1 MTHFPQPTP
10 QRRAPRIH
18 LGGSVLALVMLD
30 DGQRSKDRPQ
40 TSSISGGFL
49 RLGKSLGQGNFVEI
63 AFQTQPGPVHGM
75 PERLSP
81 IPATRDGY
89 LQPFR
94 FVALEDEHHRA
105 LSMTVEAVSDK
116 SFQGIRSS
124 QWSLPKSI

>member
-1 MTHFPQPTP
+1 M
-10 QRRAPRIH
+10 I
-18 LGGSVLALVMLD
+18 LS
-30 DGQRSKDRPQ
+30 
-40 TSSISGGFL
+40 
-49 RLGKSLGQGNFVEI
+49 KSLFKLNP
-63 AFQTQPGPVHGM
+63 A
-75 PERLSP
+75 L
-81 IPATRDGY
+81 PATRDGY

>member
-1 MTHFPQPTP
+1 M
-10 QRRAPRIH
+10 AE
-18 LGGSVLALVMLD
+18 M
-30 DGQRSKDRPQ
+30 
-40 TSSISGGFL
+40 
-49 RLGKSLGQGNFVEI
+49 
-63 AFQTQPGPVHGM
+63 
-75 PERLSP
+75 LSP
-81 IPATRDGY
+81 MPATRDGY